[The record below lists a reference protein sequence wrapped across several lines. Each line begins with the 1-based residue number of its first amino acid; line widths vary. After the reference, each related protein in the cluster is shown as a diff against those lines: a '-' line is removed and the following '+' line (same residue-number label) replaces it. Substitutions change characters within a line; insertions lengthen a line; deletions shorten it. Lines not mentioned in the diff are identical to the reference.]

1 MRTRLARTAAL
12 GAVALLAL
20 SACATD
26 SGNGSTETTTDDTAT
41 STEDAEQGTDDADA
55 DSGDFPEGSTMARLA
70 SAGSIKIGTKFDQ
83 PLFGLVGPDGVPEGF
98 DVEIGKLVASELG
111 IAEGDIEWIETPT
124 PVREDSIANAT
135 VDIVVATYTINDT
148 RKETVSF
155 AGPYYSAGQSL
166 LTLKTNTD
174 INGPDDMA
182 GKKICTASGST
193 PEQNLLENFPEAEVV
208 PFGQYSDCIEPLRN
222 NQVHAISTDNVI
234 LAGFADQYDD
244 LEVRGEQFT
253 EEPYGIGLAK
263 DDTDFRNFIND
274 VLEKVFED
282 GRWAAAWESTAG
294 HVLPTP
300 EPPALD
306 RY

>member
-1 MRTRLARTAAL
+1 MRTRLARAAAL
-12 GAVALLAL
+12 GAVAVLAL
-20 SACATD
+20 GACASDNGGDVTD
-26 SGNGSTETTTDDTAT
+26 P
-41 STEDAEQGTDDADA
+41 
-55 DSGDFPEGSTMARLA
+55 GDFPEGSTMARLNQ
-70 SAGSIKIGTKFDQ
+70 AGSIKIGTKFDQ

-98 DVEIGKLVASELG
+98 DVEIGKLIASELG
-111 IAEGDIEWIETPT
+111 IAEGDIEWIETVSS
-124 PVREDSIANAT
+124 VREDAIANAT

-166 LTLKTNTD
+166 LTLKSNTD
-174 INGPDDMA
+174 INSVDDIG

-193 PEQNLLENFPEAEVV
+193 PEQNLLENYPDAEVV
-208 PFGQYSDCIEPLRN
+208 PFGAYSDCIEPLRN
-222 NQVHAISTDNVI
+222 NQVDAISTDNVI
-234 LAGFADQYDD
+234 LTGFADEHDD

-274 VLEKVFED
+274 VLETIFED
-282 GRWAAAWESTAG
+282 GRWVAAWEATAG
-294 HVLPTP
+294 TVLPTP
-300 EPPALD
+300 EPPAVD